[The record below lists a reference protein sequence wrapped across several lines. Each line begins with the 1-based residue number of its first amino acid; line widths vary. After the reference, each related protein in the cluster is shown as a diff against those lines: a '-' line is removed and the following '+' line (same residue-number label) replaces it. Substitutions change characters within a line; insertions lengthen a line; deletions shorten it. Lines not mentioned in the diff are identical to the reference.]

1 MNKKQLVEYINNYII
16 QLNTL
21 SIEHNFDVINLEIC
35 KVVELKNIYYDCI
48 KLINNYKI
56 NNANQQSYNNF
67 VVLKQQLE
75 NIKYAESDLNKINE
89 FKTSFVNNYNKIIEY
104 NNKLK
109 TKTYIISPKL
119 YTENFENK
127 SNIHLCPIC
136 KKQYVYQSIN
146 KQAYLECCS
155 VECETQFNL
164 NLIEFRDETMQLVKK
179 YSRNL
184 LFKTL
189 NNSVNYF
196 EKFTIEKNK
205 YFLKI
210 TNSLDEFYTYIT
222 NTLINNNIVNE
233 SDIKI
238 FFNDFETVLNT
249 YANHELD
256 FSKNITLI
264 NFNSFFNT
272 NISSNIKLINNIL
285 FGLISGSLFKG
296 KGEFLLTLFKNI
308 KHNKSAGDVFDISLN
323 QIIEVKS
330 GQKSAVGSLVDNRN
344 RHINTKYIS
353 IEQYIKAEKENH
365 IKFFKN
371 FPEIL
376 TIINASNDFN
386 LNHDNSVQWK
396 IINYLITN
404 NFNNCAIK
412 DYLYEC
418 IFNIYFEDSAKYLYN
433 SIDYRNIKTIKA
445 IIAILMIYHYI
456 NNDLMQPTLNLII
469 INNSSIVSI
478 NNVKNIIS
486 DKCQLNQWIN
496 LLENIKIHF
505 PYFRGGVHD
514 RNKTWAG
521 GIQLLNN

>member
-1 MNKKQLVEYINNYII
+1 
-16 QLNTL
+16 
-21 SIEHNFDVINLEIC
+21 
-35 KVVELKNIYYDCI
+35 
-48 KLINNYKI
+48 
-56 NNANQQSYNNF
+56 
-67 VVLKQQLE
+67 
-75 NIKYAESDLNKINE
+75 
-89 FKTSFVNNYNKIIEY
+89 
-104 NNKLK
+104 
-109 TKTYIISPKL
+109 
-119 YTENFENK
+119 
-127 SNIHLCPIC
+127 
-136 KKQYVYQSIN
+136 
-146 KQAYLECCS
+146 
-155 VECETQFNL
+155 
-164 NLIEFRDETMQLVKK
+164 
-179 YSRNL
+179 
-184 LFKTL
+184 
-189 NNSVNYF
+189 
-196 EKFTIEKNK
+196 
-205 YFLKI
+205 
-210 TNSLDEFYTYIT
+210 
-222 NTLINNNIVNE
+222 
-233 SDIKI
+233 
-238 FFNDFETVLNT
+238 
-249 YANHELD
+249 
-256 FSKNITLI
+256 
-264 NFNSFFNT
+264 
-272 NISSNIKLINNIL
+272 
-285 FGLISGSLFKG
+285 LFKG

-365 IKFFKN
+365 LKFFKN

-376 TIINASNDFN
+376 KIINSSNDFN
-386 LNHDNSVQWK
+386 LNHENSVQWK

-521 GIQLLNN
+521 GIQLANN